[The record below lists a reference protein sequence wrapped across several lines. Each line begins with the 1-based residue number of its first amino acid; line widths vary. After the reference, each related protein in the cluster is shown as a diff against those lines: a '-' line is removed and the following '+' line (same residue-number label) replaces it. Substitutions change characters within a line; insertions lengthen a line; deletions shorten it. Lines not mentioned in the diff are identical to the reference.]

1 MYDDLKKRII
11 RIMELKT
18 PSLNSKEEQYVAMW
32 KDEYKLKDDI
42 IIEGFKRAL
51 SIKGQNTTFAYV
63 SAILK
68 NWSDKGVKSYSDI
81 LALDEEFRK
90 RKKEKADKEKK
101 VEDGDKKSLDYLES
115 LRKSVKIKLL
125 SDTAKVPTFG
135 TPFSA
140 GADLYAD
147 IEKDVFIDFG
157 ETVFVSSG
165 VAISIPVGY
174 MGLILARSGL
184 SSKHGI
190 APANKIGLI
199 DSDYNGALIVSCHN
213 HEPYNKDKESWE
225 EYVERHTI
233 HPGDRIAQLVIT
245 RYLPIGFEVVDE
257 LEETKRGSGGF
268 GSTGRQ

>member
-11 RIMELKT
+11 RIMEMKT

-42 IIEGFKRAL
+42 VIEGFKRAL

-68 NWSDKGVKSYSDI
+68 NWSDRGVKSYSDI

-125 SDTAKVPTFG
+125 SDTAKVIVKGSIIRLF
-135 TPFSA
+135 
-140 GADLYAD
+140 ADVKEEHSL
-147 IEKDVFIDFG
+147 ELG
-157 ETVFVSSG
+157 ENYIIPLNVS
-165 VAISIPVGY
+165 VSIPYGY
-174 MGLILARSGL
+174 
-184 SSKHGI
+184 
-190 APANKIGLI
+190 IGLI
-199 DSDYNGALIVSCHN
+199 ELDPNLGLYLASDKIIVG
-213 HEPYNKDKESWE
+213 KDKKLELNVRKLIGAAS
-225 EYVERHTI
+225 VLRS
-233 HPGDRIAQLVIT
+233 GDKIARLV
-245 RYLPIGFEVVDE
+245 LVNGFTGDAEVV
-257 LEETKRGSGGF
+257 KYKKQS
-268 GSTGRQ
+268 